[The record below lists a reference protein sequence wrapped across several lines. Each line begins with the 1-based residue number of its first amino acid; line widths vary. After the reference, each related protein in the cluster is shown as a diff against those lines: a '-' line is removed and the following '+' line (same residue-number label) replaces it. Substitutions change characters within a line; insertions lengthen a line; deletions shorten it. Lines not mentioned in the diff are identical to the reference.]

1 MGKGRGGRL
10 RSAYLKSSI
19 CTRNRTMSKCPFS
32 TCSSVKQFL
41 GCSSPMHSTGLFCRH
56 KRESSETNRPRCC
69 TPSPEAESR
78 QERQEYGKKE
88 LESKL
93 VLLSKYIFKGYKLA
107 FIFLFTF
114 VFVTLPILQKK
125 NSHSCILILYQKH
138 DKYTSCSIVT
148 FSVE

>member
-1 MGKGRGGRL
+1 M

-78 QERQEYGKKE
+78 EERQEYGKKE
-88 LESKL
+88 VESKL
-93 VLLSKYIFKGYKLA
+93 VLLSKYILKDTNWHLY
-107 FIFLFTF
+107 FIHFCFCYFTHL
-114 VFVTLPILQKK
+114 TKK
-125 NSHSCILILYQKH
+125 RIAILILYQKH

>member
-1 MGKGRGGRL
+1 M

-78 QERQEYGKKE
+78 QERQEYRKKE
-88 LESKL
+88 VESKL

-107 FIFLFTF
+107 FIFYSLLF
-114 VFVTLPILQKK
+114 LLLYPSYKK
-125 NSHSCILILYQKH
+125 RIAILILYQKH